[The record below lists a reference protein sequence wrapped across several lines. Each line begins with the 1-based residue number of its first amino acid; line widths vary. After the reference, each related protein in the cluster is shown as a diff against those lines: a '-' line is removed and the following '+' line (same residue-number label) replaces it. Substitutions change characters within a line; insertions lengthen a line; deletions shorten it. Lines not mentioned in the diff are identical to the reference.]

1 MSKFTFH
8 CGCVSHEDAFT
19 EEIQGCPILHA
30 YTLQGR
36 NGELRIKNAKLQA
49 QNEDL
54 KKHLEIMRLAA
65 YEGGIMLLNL
75 LPENYLKDE
84 EE

>member
-8 CGCVSHEDAFT
+8 CGCVSHWNAFVDDIED
-19 EEIQGCPILHA
+19 CPILHA
-30 YTLQGR
+30 YTLQGK
-36 NGELRIKNAKLQA
+36 NGELRSKNAKLQD

-54 KKHLEIMRLAA
+54 KKHLEIMRLAM
-65 YEGGIMLLNL
+65 YEMATAMFHL
-75 LPENYLKDE
+75 LPENYFDE

>member
-1 MSKFTFH
+1 MSPILS
-8 CGCVSHEDAFT
+8 CGCIPHPDANVED
-19 EEIQGCPILHA
+19 IQGCPIRYA
-30 YTLQGR
+30 Q
-36 NGELRIKNAKLQA
+36 KLQD

-75 LPENYLKDE
+75 LPENYLVE
-84 EE
+84 EEE